1 MKYILLIGCCL
12 ALSVAC
18 IREKHYGDAC
28 SKALAFVMKEV
39 PYVFVGGEAVEYR
52 PYYTF
57 IEQLELYVFAD
68 EQLREH
74 FTYGFDYCRQHP
86 VIPLMTAYNSH
97 DALFAANV
105 YDPKAL
111 SWQFRDGQLHTGF
124 SILDFQEPPVFLA
137 AVVPLGDT
145 GGSVPVELRML
156 VSRLE
161 IRLTNPPAWITGLD
175 VTVRNIAG
183 KISDNYLLGDTTH
196 ITKQL
201 FFDYEGPGTYSFGV
215 NAFPT
220 YTGKAASLT
229 ITPIGT
235 AAIAPILVEDSRLHL
250 LPGVITRLEI
260 VYETEEKIT
269 VSIEIDGKW
278 EVVDGGSIII

>member
-1 MKYILLIGCCL
+1 MKQLILIACL
-12 ALSVAC
+12 LSLSVAC
-18 IREKHYGDAC
+18 IREKHDGDAC
-28 SKALAFVMKEV
+28 TQALAFVMKDV
-39 PYVFVGGEAVEYR
+39 PYVFVDGEAVEYR

-68 EQLREH
+68 SRLSEH
-74 FTYGFDYCRQHP
+74 FRYGFDYCRQHP
-86 VIPLMTAYNSH
+86 VLPIAAPLDSRQV
-97 DALFAANV
+97 LFAANV
-105 YDPKAL
+105 HDPKAL
-111 SWQFRDGQLHTGF
+111 SWSFRDGQLHTDF
-124 SILDFQEPPVFLA
+124 SIIDYEEPPVFLA
-137 AVVPLGDT
+137 AVAALDGVGD
-145 GGSVPVELRML
+145 SIPVELRML

-196 ITKQL
+196 ITTQL
-201 FFDYEGPGTYSFGV
+201 ALAYEGPGTYLFGV

-220 YTGKAASLT
+220 YRDKAASLT
-229 ITPIGT
+229 ITPVGPST
-235 AAIAPILVEDSRLHL
+235 VAPILVEDSRLHL

-269 VSIEIDGKW
+269 VSININGKW
-278 EVVDGGSIII
+278 EVADGGSIII